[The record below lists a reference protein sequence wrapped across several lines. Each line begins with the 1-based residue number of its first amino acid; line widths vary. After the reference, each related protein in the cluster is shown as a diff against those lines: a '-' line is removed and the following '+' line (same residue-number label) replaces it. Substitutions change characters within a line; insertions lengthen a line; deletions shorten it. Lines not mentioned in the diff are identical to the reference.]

1 MDERCYRVLSPHI
14 EARVNNV
21 GEHCRPRQHP
31 QGNSY
36 VTVWDPE
43 HKYMFLD
50 IQQWFKLF
58 NLPIKPAPAR
68 LCTRLTLQRG
78 TDGLYYIAMQED
90 FYHPDD
96 FMALLLPPL
105 VPFIRMVLLIAGLTS
120 SLFASFSHFFG
131 FWMLDESNNNE
142 SRPDGFSEED
152 LYNDQD
158 RRY

>member
-1 MDERCYRVLSPHI
+1 VRVYIVSGHSDSSNFVDERWYRVLSPHI

-58 NLPIKPAPAR
+58 NLPIQPAPAR
-68 LCTRLTLQRG
+68 
-78 TDGLYYIAMQED
+78 
-90 FYHPDD
+90 
-96 FMALLLPPL
+96 
-105 VPFIRMVLLIAGLTS
+105 
-120 SLFASFSHFFG
+120 
-131 FWMLDESNNNE
+131 
-142 SRPDGFSEED
+142 
-152 LYNDQD
+152 
-158 RRY
+158 